1 MRGVIVAFV
10 VLAVASSALAQP
22 LSIAVQVRNP
32 APTLLDEWRR
42 DPSVVRVLLTNTS
55 SSSQEVVLGI
65 VLTNTTTNQT
75 VRTNNSHPCMPTF
88 RLAPGEMRTIVGP
101 DLICENA
108 LEIDAALRTSVL
120 TAGAIPE
127 GDYEFCVTVL
137 RADDRRSELATTG
150 LRCATSRVI
159 WPEPPVLIR
168 PLSSDPAQRCDQA
181 ILLQWQ
187 PLTPPPADGTVEYR
201 VRVVGI
207 FEGQLP
213 RQALESA
220 TRTET
225 VVDERT
231 SATSYTIAPNNPVLV
246 DLAQRRSPRCIGL
259 AWQVEALNSRGNPIA
274 TRGGTRGK
282 SDIGTFSI
290 ECPGSTTTSSCSAP
304 MTLVAYYPHPGDTI
318 PWLPPHLIVQWGP
331 YCDDVIR
338 MEYTVRV
345 TTEGTP
351 LGTNNRTLNWPRG
364 PIEGQDLSGY
374 SNAAERARL
383 IIVNQWD
390 AAGGSVAWNDRFRRG
405 ASYTWSVD
413 ATLTRREGR
422 NERLYSLTSGAQTF
436 SLGLRMPTDPSPA
449 DGATLT
455 DGSGIT
461 LSWTIPAPE
470 QLTYDPPDLV
480 TLRGRSSTGMM
491 FGAAVEFIRVTL
503 ARDTAFRDRVA
514 SRSWRIPAT
523 DLFRTNDLSARE
535 LFGRKNLSGL
545 NLPAG
550 TYYWRVEYADPAD
563 TARPYRRGPIW
574 RFTIGGASPEE
585 CFALNPLVPE
595 HRSTVTNPSDG
606 RIVFSIRTNPEINL
620 AALRSC
626 RVRIW
631 QMSGPN
637 EDPATVR
644 SRSPILDATV
654 TPTGGSIPIREVS
667 RSGSSVGYQ
676 LDFINGAGALYSFT
690 ATNGQTYLWEC
701 TLQFASDRIRSDGT
715 ACTIT
720 EKQCSGVFTFR
731 VGECNDPCEA
741 PESSNRTP
749 FSGELR
755 VGDVI
760 RIGHFE
766 AELTSVSGTPSNL
779 SGEAL
784 VRLPWFGIRVRTR
797 FSGISVNT
805 DRQVYSGELR
815 AVQASSSPLSE
826 DLANQLGSTLGLSSD
841 QLQAVHALA
850 SDVSRLVSSFTANQP
865 VEMPVGF
872 DRVIEGQRITVGI
885 IGMVFQPT
893 GARFN
898 AVFVAPLP
906 WLGPGQ
912 ALGFGVRNV
921 CFSPNGL
928 GRSLDIYLASDLG
941 YRPSDESW
949 SFNFIAPREARGG
962 LPADSGTYVRITCG
976 GFDHLRIA
984 AEVEFPRTW
993 LVPSPDDGRSKVT
1006 LRFATRIRRTGD
1018 FIADA
1023 TITPFSP
1030 AGAPGFV
1037 LSCERVTV
1045 DLSDRD
1051 NPAGIVFP
1059 PGYTGTTDNSWRGF
1073 FLGRL
1078 RMTLPEALQTFSS
1091 GPPMVE
1097 VTNLLIDGSGL
1108 TLDAQVTNV
1117 IRYPEG
1123 NFGSWGASIDTLG
1136 LRLVSSSLQRGWMS
1150 GQIKVPVSD
1159 SSLLYRA
1166 ILRDTVGGI
1175 RFEFAIQPR
1184 AAINMPLWAAS
1195 LQLEPSSWVRLEAG
1209 GSSGFVAQ
1217 ANFTG
1222 QITFGGT
1229 RDIPLS
1235 LGGIRFQDM
1244 HIQTHQTPYVS
1255 VGSWAFA
1262 SPPHSILAPPEPD
1275 GGSSSSGGAQSAG
1288 GFPVS
1293 IREFTLTSGS
1303 RSEGPGVG
1311 VRIGVDVNLQGGGN
1325 GISGGTTITVW
1336 GAFQSRSDGPP
1347 SFVFSGIDL
1356 DSIGVRADL
1365 GAVDI
1370 RGSVVFYRN
1379 DPTYGSGFRGA
1390 VQATF
1395 VRMVEVSAT
1404 VQFGSI
1410 SGPPAYRY
1418 WYVDARA
1425 LITSGIPVFSGVG
1438 IYGFG
1443 GGAWY
1448 NMRREGEPTSI
1459 APTGSDER
1467 TTTASTGSAGS
1478 TNSGARYIPT
1488 YSPSGETFGCY
1499 ASITIGTYP
1508 SPNAFNCDVRLEVQF
1523 VGGGIHEI
1531 RLRGDGWMMAGLL
1544 ERASAP
1550 IRLTADISY
1559 NFPARTFHGD
1569 FGVSVRLEAV
1579 TATGRMV
1586 THFAPD
1592 LWYIKIGDPE
1602 GERIAINVL
1611 NFIQLQAYFATG
1623 MNLPS
1628 LPPIPPEVLELTGP
1642 IPAPVRP
1649 EALGRGDGFLFGA
1662 RADFAPPEL
1671 RFLVFY
1677 ASIRF
1682 LIGFDVALLNYGA
1695 MAQCTEGR
1703 PMGANGWYAT
1713 GQMYARLDA
1722 SIGLF
1727 VDLWFTSGKFEILG
1741 LRVGA
1746 ALQAGLPNPTWIAGA
1761 CGGEYSILGGAVRG
1775 YCNFRFTLGERCT
1788 PLTESALASLEMISD
1803 IAPDDGS
1810 RDISLFAE
1818 PTAFFNLEPDR
1829 PFALEEMR
1837 DDGSTVTKV
1846 FRIRVGSFT
1855 LSKLG
1860 GRSPQ
1865 NVPGTTVN
1873 RSTREAPAVAFVP
1886 NQPLEPLT
1894 PYRAEVM
1901 AYGQEYTGSF
1911 TRRPGETVEQ
1921 ASQRAAR
1928 ELSSTTAWRDVQR
1941 RSGGGRI
1948 EQRVSTTFT
1957 TQALPDT
1964 IPHEW
1969 VYVAYPRPRQRFFLQ
1984 DECREGQ
1991 IWLFNN
1997 TAWLFP
2003 PRMSELARGTVADT
2017 HRLFRVRFINLQTG
2031 ERVEVPLRYRATTR
2045 PGETSGQRGGEI
2057 QFTIPRLANGAIYA
2071 VQVIRRDSVVQRGS
2085 TSSGLNVRFR
2095 VASQELGDPRLSGT
2109 IHRRLF
2115 EREGSTLMIRRTYR
2129 PSGFDVARAVASNEK
2144 LLYVYFFR
2152 TSRYNRLAEKVREL
2166 ETVRTDSIQEIVLFV
2181 PVVALVTHLRS
2192 PEGFDPHDV
2201 QWQSISADPTGSGRA
2216 QSYGLPPL
2224 IHLSALTRTDRWHTR
2239 YVNPQVYD
2247 ELEWLYRLTRSSS
2260 LGPNRWWW
2268 NRGVREGMATV
2279 ERTSHRELSNAEIA
2293 ASTGDP
2299 VLRVLLALETTS
2311 FRYIPDEGGGV
2322 RLIAPTPQATT
2333 VSYLQPFYVASDVGL
2348 LRGAAARELRW
2359 CSQGGDIGYDPATCA
2374 RLRRLAAHRFDFPYR
2389 GDYTLTVSYPRCQDR
2404 DRPVSYQF
2412 RFRY

>member
-1 MRGVIVAFV
+1 MRWLLVAFV
-10 VLAVASSALAQP
+10 VFAFAISAGAQP
-22 LSIAVQVRNP
+22 MSITVLVRTP
-32 APTLLDEWRR
+32 APSQLDEWRR
-42 DPSVVRVLLTNTS
+42 DPTVVRVVLTNS
-55 SSSQEVVLGI
+55 SGSSQEVVLGI
-65 VLTNTTTNQT
+65 VLTNTTTGQT

-88 RLAPGEMRTIVGP
+88 RLAPGEVRTIVGP

-127 GDYEFCVTVL
+127 GDYQFCVTVL
-137 RADDRRSELATTG
+137 RADDRRTELVTTG
-150 LRCATSRVI
+150 LRCATTRVI

-168 PLSSDPAQRCDQA
+168 PLSRDPAQRCDQA

-187 PLTPPPADGTVEYR
+187 PLTPPPADGMVEYR

-246 DLAQRRSPRCIGL
+246 DLAQRRSPRCTGL
-259 AWQVEALNSRGNPIA
+259 AWQVEALDSRGNPIA

-290 ECPGSTTTSSCSAP
+290 ECPGSTTASSCSAP

-318 PWLPPHLIVQWGP
+318 PWFPPHLIVQWGP

-364 PIEGQDLSGY
+364 PIEGQDLRGY

-390 AAGGSVAWNDRFRRG
+390 AAGGRVSWNDRFRRG

-422 NERLYSLTSGAQTF
+422 NEPVYSLTSGAHTF
-436 SLGLRMPTDPSPA
+436 NLGLRMPSDPSPA
-449 DGATLT
+449 DGAALT
-455 DGSGIT
+455 EGGGIT

-480 TLRGRSSTGMM
+480 TLRGGSSSGMM
-491 FGAAVEFIRVTL
+491 FGAAGEFIRVTL

-514 SRSWRIPAT
+514 SQSWRIPAT

-535 LFGRKNLSGL
+535 LFGRKNWSGL

-574 RFTIGGASPEE
+574 RFTIGGASPQE
-585 CFALNPLVPE
+585 CFALSPLVPE
-595 HRSTVTNPSDG
+595 HRSTVTSPSDG
-606 RIVFSIRTNPEINL
+606 RLVFSIRTNPGINL

-631 QMSGPN
+631 QISRPD

-654 TPTGGSIPIREVS
+654 TPSGGSIPIREGS
-667 RSGSSVGYQ
+667 RSGSSVSYQ
-676 LDFINGAGALYSFT
+676 LDFINGTGALYSFT

-731 VGECNDPCEA
+731 AGECNDPCEA
-741 PESSNRTP
+741 SVPSNRTP
-749 FSGELR
+749 FAGELR

-766 AELTSVSGTPSNL
+766 AELTRVSGTPSSL
-779 SGEAL
+779 IGEAL

-797 FSGISVNT
+797 FSGVSVNT

-815 AVQASSSPLSE
+815 AVQASGSPLSE
-826 DLANQLGSTLGLSSD
+826 DLANQLGSTLGLSQD
-841 QLQAVHALA
+841 QLQAVHAFA
-850 SDVSRLVSSFTANQP
+850 SDATRLISSLTANQP

-893 GARFN
+893 GARLN
-898 AVFVAPLP
+898 AAIVIPLP

-941 YRPSDESW
+941 YRPSDSSW
-949 SFNFIAPREARGG
+949 SFNFIAPRDARGG

-976 GFDHLRIA
+976 GFDHVRIA

-993 LVPSPDDGRSKVT
+993 VVPSPDDGRSKVT

-1030 AGAPGFV
+1030 AGASGFV
-1037 LSCERVTV
+1037 FSCERVTV
-1045 DLSDRD
+1045 DLSDND

-1059 PGYTGTTDNSWRGF
+1059 PGYRGTTDNSWRGF

-1078 RMTLPEALQTFSS
+1078 RMTLPEALRTFSS
-1091 GPPMVE
+1091 GPPIVE

-1117 IRYPEG
+1117 IRYPQG

-1184 AAINMPLWAAS
+1184 AAINIPLWAAS
-1195 LQLEPSSWVRLEAG
+1195 LRLEPTSWVRLEAG
-1209 GSSGFVAQ
+1209 GGSGFVAR
-1217 ANFTG
+1217 ANFSG
-1222 QITFGGT
+1222 QVTFGGT

-1235 LGGIRFQDM
+1235 FGGIRFQNM
-1244 HIQTHQTPYVS
+1244 RIQTHQTPYIS
-1255 VGSWAFA
+1255 VESWAFA

-1275 GGSSSSGGAQSAG
+1275 GGSSSSGGSHSAG

-1293 IREFTLTSGS
+1293 IREFNLTSGP

-1336 GAFQSRSDGPP
+1336 GAFQSRTDGPP

-1356 DSIGVRADL
+1356 DSIGIRADL

-1395 VRMVEVSAT
+1395 VRMVDVSAT

-1425 LITSGIPVFSGVG
+1425 LIASGIPVFSGVG

-1448 NMRREGEPTSI
+1448 NMRREGEPRSI
-1459 APTGSDER
+1459 PPTGRDER
-1467 TTTASTGSAGS
+1467 STTASTGSAGS
-1478 TNSGARYIPT
+1478 TNSGTRYIPS

-1499 ASITIGTYP
+1499 ALVTLGTHP

-1559 NFPARTFHGD
+1559 NFPERTFHGD

-1579 TATGRMV
+1579 TASGRMV

-1592 LWYIKIGDPE
+1592 LWYIKIGDPQ
-1602 GERIAINVL
+1602 GERITINVL
-1611 NFIQLQAYFATG
+1611 SFIQLQAYFATG

-1628 LPPIPPEVLELTGP
+1628 MPPIPQREVLELTGP

-1649 EALGRGDGFLFGA
+1649 AALGRGDGFLFGA

-1695 MAQCTEGR
+1695 TAQCSEGR

-1761 CGGEYSILGGAVRG
+1761 CGGHYSILGGAVSG

-1788 PLTESALASLEMISD
+1788 PVTESALASLDMISD

-1810 RDISLFAE
+1810 
-1818 PTAFFNLEPDR
+1818 
-1829 PFALEEMR
+1829 
-1837 DDGSTVTKV
+1837 
-1846 FRIRVGSFT
+1846 
-1855 LSKLG
+1855 
-1860 GRSPQ
+1860 
-1865 NVPGTTVN
+1865 
-1873 RSTREAPAVAFVP
+1873 
-1886 NQPLEPLT
+1886 
-1894 PYRAEVM
+1894 
-1901 AYGQEYTGSF
+1901 TG
-1911 TRRPGETVEQ
+1911 
-1921 ASQRAAR
+1921 
-1928 ELSSTTAWRDVQR
+1928 
-1941 RSGGGRI
+1941 
-1948 EQRVSTTFT
+1948 
-1957 TQALPDT
+1957 
-1964 IPHEW
+1964 
-1969 VYVAYPRPRQRFFLQ
+1969 
-1984 DECREGQ
+1984 
-1991 IWLFNN
+1991 
-1997 TAWLFP
+1997 
-2003 PRMSELARGTVADT
+2003 
-2017 HRLFRVRFINLQTG
+2017 
-2031 ERVEVPLRYRATTR
+2031 
-2045 PGETSGQRGGEI
+2045 
-2057 QFTIPRLANGAIYA
+2057 RLA
-2071 VQVIRRDSVVQRGS
+2071 
-2085 TSSGLNVRFR
+2085 
-2095 VASQELGDPRLSGT
+2095 
-2109 IHRRLF
+2109 
-2115 EREGSTLMIRRTYR
+2115 
-2129 PSGFDVARAVASNEK
+2129 
-2144 LLYVYFFR
+2144 
-2152 TSRYNRLAEKVREL
+2152 
-2166 ETVRTDSIQEIVLFV
+2166 
-2181 PVVALVTHLRS
+2181 LR
-2192 PEGFDPHDV
+2192 
-2201 QWQSISADPTGSGRA
+2201 
-2216 QSYGLPPL
+2216 
-2224 IHLSALTRTDRWHTR
+2224 
-2239 YVNPQVYD
+2239 
-2247 ELEWLYRLTRSSS
+2247 
-2260 LGPNRWWW
+2260 
-2268 NRGVREGMATV
+2268 
-2279 ERTSHRELSNAEIA
+2279 
-2293 ASTGDP
+2293 
-2299 VLRVLLALETTS
+2299 
-2311 FRYIPDEGGGV
+2311 
-2322 RLIAPTPQATT
+2322 
-2333 VSYLQPFYVASDVGL
+2333 
-2348 LRGAAARELRW
+2348 
-2359 CSQGGDIGYDPATCA
+2359 
-2374 RLRRLAAHRFDFPYR
+2374 
-2389 GDYTLTVSYPRCQDR
+2389 
-2404 DRPVSYQF
+2404 
-2412 RFRY
+2412 